1 MTCLKTG
8 CLAPA
13 FWIHISASLTLQE
26 SSFLLQYMVIN
37 TQTHNWSR
45 LENKWEAMECSALNA
60 LCIFSPHA
68 LRLRGHCGR
77 GGRKTAR
84 ARGGGCPPGINAFV
98 HDRGVTHMNSSD
110 GMHET
115 CTNLSQT
122 KPQHGGRRW
131 AWSPASTWGAIG
143 NWQLSRK
150 RKVSFFFFL
159 RAWCLV
165 GLTCFNGWP
174 HTQEY
179 IGCALWDL
187 MV

>member
-1 MTCLKTG
+1 
-8 CLAPA
+8 
-13 FWIHISASLTLQE
+13 
-26 SSFLLQYMVIN
+26 MVIN

-45 LENKWEAMECSALNA
+45 LENKWEPMECSALNA

-131 AWSPASTWGAIG
+131 AWRPASTWGAIG

-150 RKVSFFFFL
+150 RKVSFFFFKGIVPGRSNML
-159 RAWCLV
+159 QWMTTHPRIYRMCFMGLDGLKQWGHKV
-165 GLTCFNGWP
+165 GWVWNRGKIL
-174 HTQEY
+174 EE
-179 IGCALWDL
+179 
-187 MV
+187 M